1 MKYKI
6 ILVASTILLIICVPL
21 CIQVTGQNKFNAL
34 KNHYK
39 SEIERHLP
47 QGSSI
52 EQVMEFLKDKDGK
65 FGLYSDEPY
74 PSTHHSEFNVKNLII
89 FTSNERIVNLRVLT
103 LHSTLQIIFLFDDNN
118 KLKGVV
124 YRGIDRV

>member
-34 KNHYK
+34 KNYYK
-39 SEIERHLP
+39 SEIEEHLP

-52 EQVMEFLKDKDGK
+52 EQVLEFLKDKDGK
-65 FGLYSDEPY
+65 FSLYSDEPY
-74 PSTHHSEFNVKNLII
+74 PSSDHRKYKVKNLII
-89 FTSNERIVNLRVLT
+89 FTSNERILNLRVLT
-103 LHSTLQIIFLFDDNN
+103 LHSTLEILFLFDDNG
-118 KLKGVV
+118 KLKGVI